1 MISTRDRVDYWKR
14 WVGLGSE
21 WLTVDFESEVVVV
34 TNIEYSK
41 DLKSVVVE
49 YTHSGYPGFTEVLPT
64 SQFTDGRFIRNT

>member
-49 YTHSGYPGFTEVLPT
+49 
-64 SQFTDGRFIRNT
+64 